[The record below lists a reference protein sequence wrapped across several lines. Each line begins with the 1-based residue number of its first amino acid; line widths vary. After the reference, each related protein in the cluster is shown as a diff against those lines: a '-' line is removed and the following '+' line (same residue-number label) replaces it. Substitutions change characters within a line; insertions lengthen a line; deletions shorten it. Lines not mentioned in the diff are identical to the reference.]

1 MIIGRPILGA
11 TNTSYDAPT
20 NTIGSIYYYCTIT
33 NTDNEVTGLKTATSR
48 SDSARVTVTAA
59 PPSFTVS
66 GLVESYDPKKPA
78 NVELWQNNQPVYTT
92 STTITPS
99 GSGQADQPFTF
110 SGVVPGTY
118 DLVVTKDLHTK
129 FTVKNVVVNTA
140 NIDLTQDARP
150 EVQLMTLRCGDI
162 NGDGYINNVDLGILW
177 LLANYNRNVD
187 AAAEPRCD
195 LNGDGYI
202 NNVDLGILWL
212 AYN

>member
-1 MIIGRPILGA
+1 MKYRTAI
-11 TNTSYDAPT
+11 DA
-20 NTIGSIYYYCTIT
+20 
-33 NTDNEVTGLKTATSR
+33 L
-48 SDSARVTVTAA
+48 
-59 PPSFTVS
+59 
-66 GLVESYDPKKPA
+66 
-78 NVELWQNNQPVYTT
+78 
-92 STTITPS
+92 PS

-129 FTVKNVVVNTA
+129 FIVKNVEVDNEDV
-140 NIDLTQDARP
+140 DLTQDARP

-177 LLANYNRNVD
+177 LTANYNRNVD

-212 AYN
+212 AYNYNRGEVVIN